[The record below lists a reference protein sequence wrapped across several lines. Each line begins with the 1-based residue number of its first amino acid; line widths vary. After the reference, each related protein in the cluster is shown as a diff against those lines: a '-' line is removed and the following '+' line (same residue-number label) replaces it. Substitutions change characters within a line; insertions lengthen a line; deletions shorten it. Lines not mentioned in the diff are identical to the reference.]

1 MVGDYLPSDPSYDK
15 DTDWKNELGRF
26 AKSKSWRTAIKA
38 VLYPKVKNMS
48 NDDDRFKPASWKNM
62 AANMLITEDGNA
74 WFLLPIKSNATSDNK
89 PQNLKFEP
97 VPENAPGSR
106 AGKAEAAEVRKL
118 FTNLAGSGAYA
129 FTNKATEYPDNL
141 DDWKKV
147 SSKYSQYVN
156 SIKTFIKTG
165 GVDGNKFVNNVT
177 RLFTEVAV
185 MDQTVG
191 KLKLSSD
198 QKKMLKSEKEKKGK
212 VEIKQS
218 ADRLRYNIVSKLM
231 QVHILWVLKHL
242 SKKKYTKEISALDV
256 WVTYVCF
263 MAQKK
268 GSGFGP
274 FGKIY

>member
-1 MVGDYLPSDPSYDK
+1 
-15 DTDWKNELGRF
+15 
-26 AKSKSWRTAIKA
+26 
-38 VLYPKVKNMS
+38 
-48 NDDDRFKPASWKNM
+48 
-62 AANMLITEDGNA
+62 
-74 WFLLPIKSNATSDNK
+74 
-89 PQNLKFEP
+89 
-97 VPENAPGSR
+97 
-106 AGKAEAAEVRKL
+106 
-118 FTNLAGSGAYA
+118 
-129 FTNKATEYPDNL
+129 
-141 DDWKKV
+141 
-147 SSKYSQYVN
+147 
-156 SIKTFIKTG
+156 
-165 GVDGNKFVNNVT
+165 
-177 RLFTEVAV
+177 